1 MESILPLKQKGG
13 TLWSAAPTD
22 HGKLII

>member
-13 TLWSAAPTD
+13 TLWSAAR
-22 HGKLII
+22 LITEN